1 MCPLERFLRTYLDL
15 NVRLFIFS
23 LALLLAIATA
33 LPAHAATLASS
44 GTIDVPSN
52 TKVLVIATD
61 PVLQQVLSDDFSV
74 ARRSKSPGGPEM
86 LTLTVAFTQ
95 RVLQPGISMMELAPG
110 VPGVAKLVKAAGYQS
125 LSEGT
130 NEPLTGDAAEYVAQG
145 HPSTTAYGNN
155 LKFGQPV
162 SAQPDYRPVISA
174 YSPGPPTAPDP
185 RDPLNRVTEPPDYLK
200 PHPESLYDTALIAHA
215 VLSDGKGDM
224 TVVAVVHPNED
235 LRTVKKQLAERIA
248 NAVLH

>member
-1 MCPLERFLRTYLDL
+1 M
-15 NVRLFIFS
+15 
-23 LALLLAIATA
+23 
-33 LPAHAATLASS
+33 
-44 GTIDVPSN
+44 
-52 TKVLVIATD
+52 IATD

-74 ARRSKSPGGPEM
+74 ARRSKSPGGPKM

-95 RVLQPGISMMELAPG
+95 RVLQPGISTMELAPG

-125 LSEGT
+125 FSEGT
-130 NEPLTGDAAEYVAQG
+130 NEPLTGDAAAYVAQG

-155 LKFGQPV
+155 LNSGNPYQRNPITSEFSP
-162 SAQPDYRPVISA
+162 
-174 YSPGPPTAPDP
+174 YSPAPPTAPDP

-215 VLSDGKGDM
+215 VLSDGKGEM
-224 TVVAVVHPNED
+224 TVVAVAHPNED
-235 LRTVKKQLAERIA
+235 MRTVKKQLAERIA

>member
-23 LALLLAIATA
+23 LALSLAIATA
-33 LPAHAATLASS
+33 LPAYAATLASS

-74 ARRSKSPGGPEM
+74 ARRSKSPGGPKM

-95 RVLQPGISMMELAPG
+95 RVLQPGISTMELAPG

-125 LSEGT
+125 FSEGT
-130 NEPLTGDAAEYVAQG
+130 NEPLTGDAAAYVAQG

-155 LKFGQPV
+155 LNSGNPYQRNPITGQF
-162 SAQPDYRPVISA
+162 SA

-224 TVVAVVHPNED
+224 TVVAVMHPNED